1 MDLFSFSVDR
11 CFGFAYNIHM
21 EGEIDMK
28 IYEAMIADLPSVK
41 NIVHT
46 AINDI
51 YPHYYP
57 VGAVEFFLA
66 HHCDENIIKDITA
79 GNVFLLSDRNGKPVG
94 TGSVVHNE
102 ITRLFV
108 LPEYQGKGY
117 GGMLI
122 RFAEERIAESFDSI
136 IIDASFSAKQIYLK
150 KGYVPVKYNT
160 IKCNGGD
167 YLCYDVMIKK
177 LR

>member
-1 MDLFSFSVDR
+1 
-11 CFGFAYNIHM
+11 
-21 EGEIDMK
+21 
-28 IYEAMIADLPSVK
+28 
-41 NIVHT
+41 
-46 AINDI
+46 
-51 YPHYYP
+51 
-57 VGAVEFFLA
+57 
-66 HHCDENIIKDITA
+66 
-79 GNVFLLSDRNGKPVG
+79 
-94 TGSVVHNE
+94 
-102 ITRLFV
+102 
-108 LPEYQGKGY
+108 
-117 GGMLI
+117 MLI